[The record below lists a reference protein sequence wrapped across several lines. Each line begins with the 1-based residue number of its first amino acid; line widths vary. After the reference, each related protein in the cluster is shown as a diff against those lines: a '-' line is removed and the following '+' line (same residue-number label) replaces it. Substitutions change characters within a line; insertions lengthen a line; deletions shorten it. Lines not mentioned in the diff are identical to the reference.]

1 MEQTTFRPSKA
12 GQDPCNAPRE
22 RNKLRRK
29 AETGH
34 DQKVGEDTVMTHDEY
49 LIQQLRQRIEKMRCE
64 IEALKDEND
73 RLFQKSVRD
82 LDHIR
87 DLEEKLNEKEA

>member
-1 MEQTTFRPSKA
+1 M
-12 GQDPCNAPRE
+12 
-22 RNKLRRK
+22 
-29 AETGH
+29 
-34 DQKVGEDTVMTHDEY
+34 MHDEY

>member
-1 MEQTTFRPSKA
+1 M
-12 GQDPCNAPRE
+12 
-22 RNKLRRK
+22 
-29 AETGH
+29 
-34 DQKVGEDTVMTHDEY
+34 GEDTVMTHDEY

-64 IEALKDEND
+64 IEALKDDND

-87 DLEEKLNEKEA
+87 DLEEKLNEHSVSK